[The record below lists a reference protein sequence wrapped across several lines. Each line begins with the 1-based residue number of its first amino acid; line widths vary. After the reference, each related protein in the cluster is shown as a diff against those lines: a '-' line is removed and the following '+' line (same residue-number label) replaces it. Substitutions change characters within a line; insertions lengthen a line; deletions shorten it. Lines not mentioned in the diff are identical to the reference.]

1 MSQKLD
7 MPVLK
12 VDVASIH
19 QVDPRNTESLYS
31 MWTVFSHCAS
41 ALEEGKRLENLSW
54 RIWNRETLCCG
65 SEDELA
71 ISRTSSFHSMDSAPS
86 NKKFKRSSAVR
97 SEEIHAKSS
106 STNSLSIDQRNLLSK
121 HTTSDDLEKMVIII
135 TENKKLQ
142 ELPDLRLS
150 HTCNVSRIETGSRPV
165 VLPSSP
171 AIPIKANATNTVR
184 GSTPS
189 SSTYIQRFEKSISS
203 DLTDD
208 IASVVLFDDSQSKA
222 KTIFALGGSS
232 GDESC
237 NHEGSSQNSSWARL
251 SQAQQKKKN
260 AMFSFG
266 GSSNEEEAQ
275 LIEKVTDVSRNGSV
289 LGKVSSW
296 RETTFQEEI
305 ARRTIRE
312 EVIVDDV
319 FETDEEDEVDES
331 AIEDDDDSSEWED
344 SVEGSGNVSV
354 DEKNLFRRVDSRPN
368 LTSRRSLIT
377 TMLHQHDRMEAL
389 LSAATNS
396 KSTPEINTNNFN
408 TSREKSTSLAQESTE
423 HVSNLGPILET
434 PRSEARP
441 IPRQGMSSQKLALSP
456 RTTRRNMLASELTVS
471 LRQHL
476 LWERKQKSQTVNAVL
491 KRRHT
496 AQDIAQLRQLPE
508 KSFMGKEDIKG
519 CWENYFEGGL
529 GEYNSRGW

>member
-1 MSQKLD
+1 MSHKLD

-19 QVDPRNTESLYS
+19 QVDPRNAGSLYS

-54 RIWNRETLCCG
+54 RVWNRETLCCG
-65 SEDELA
+65 SVDEPA
-71 ISRTSSFHSMDSAPS
+71 ISRTSSFHSVDSGPS
-86 NKKFKRSSAVR
+86 NKTFKRLSAVR
-97 SEEIHAKSS
+97 SEETDAKSS
-106 STNSLSIDQRNLLSK
+106 STNSLSIDQRNPFLK
-121 HTTSDDLEKMVIII
+121 HITSNDLEKMVTII
-135 TENKKLQ
+135 TEKKKLH
-142 ELPDLRLS
+142 ELPDFRLS
-150 HTCNVSRIETGSRPV
+150 HTRNVSRVETESRPA

-171 AIPIKANATNTVR
+171 AIPIKTNATKVIR
-184 GSTPS
+184 GSTPGS
-189 SSTYIQRFEKSISS
+189 ATYVQRFDQPISS

-208 IASVVLFDDSQSKA
+208 ITSVVPFDDSQSKA

-237 NHEGSSQNSSWARL
+237 NHGGSSQNSSWARL

-266 GSSNEEEAQ
+266 GSSNEEEAP
-275 LIEKVTDVSRNGSV
+275 LTEKVADVSRTGSV
-289 LGKVSSW
+289 LDKVASW
-296 RETTFQEEI
+296 RQTTFQEEI

-319 FETDEEDEVDES
+319 FETDEEDEMDES

-354 DEKNLFRRVDSRPN
+354 DEKTLFRRVDSRPN

-389 LSAATNS
+389 VSAATNS
-396 KSTPEINTNNFN
+396 KSTPEINSNNFS
-408 TSREKSTSLAQESTE
+408 TSREKSTSLVQESPE
-423 HVSNLGPILET
+423 HASNLGPILEMT
-434 PRSEARP
+434 RSEARP
-441 IPRQGMSSQKLALSP
+441 IARQGMASQKLALSP

-476 LWERKQKSQTVNAVL
+476 LWERKQKSQTANAVL

-508 KSFMGKEDIKG
+508 RSFMGKEDIKG